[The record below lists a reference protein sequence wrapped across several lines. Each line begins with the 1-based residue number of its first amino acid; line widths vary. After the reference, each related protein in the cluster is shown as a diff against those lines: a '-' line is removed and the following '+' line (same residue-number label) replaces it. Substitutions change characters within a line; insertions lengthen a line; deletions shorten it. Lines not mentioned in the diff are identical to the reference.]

1 MNVGIS
7 EINKLKNY
15 CTGFYE
21 FFCKMICVVSGRFL
35 VIEIF
40 DLTRRKNV
48 SA

>member
-21 FFCKMICVVSGRFL
+21 FFL
-35 VIEIF
+35 QN
-40 DLTRRKNV
+40 DLRG
-48 SA
+48 